1 MTTKLNPK
9 ELLNAV
15 KDLETQRPVKGLFKI
30 VLASVLLVAS
40 SYFALSVPE
49 NISFFI
55 AALFSGVIYAYAL
68 IPTHDAIHYT
78 LTGIKWLDEL
88 YARIISYPIFWTHG
102 TYAELH
108 KLHHKMNGVE
118 GRDPERKNP
127 TSTEYFHKNLILRFY
142 YRNRF
147 LIDTFIFSGAGLIY
161 CNIRDGLKFGKF
173 SRSVKRA
180 LILDLSLLL
189 MTHAGIIYMLL
200 PYNAVLKFYLLFF
213 IWERTAGAILHFR
226 AHIEH
231 DSLEPKGSNYYEVQL
246 SSCRNIETWDIVS
259 RYYNR
264 LTYHSVHHAFPK
276 IPFYNLKQA
285 HIRLKEILK
294 NTEVKI
300 VENQGYIDAAK
311 FIVANKCYFQI
322 SEKDKIT
329 KTEWV
334 L

>member
-1 MTTKLNPK
+1 LTTKLNPK

-15 KDLETQRPVKGLFKI
+15 KDLETQRPLKGLFKI

-78 LTGIKWLDEL
+78 LTGKKWLDEL

-161 CNIRDGLKFGKF
+161 GNIRDGLKFGKF

-189 MTHAGIIYMLL
+189 MTHAGIIYILL
-200 PYNAVLKFYLLFF
+200 PYNAVLKF
-213 IWERTAGAILHFR
+213 
-226 AHIEH
+226 
-231 DSLEPKGSNYYEVQL
+231 
-246 SSCRNIETWDIVS
+246 
-259 RYYNR
+259 
-264 LTYHSVHHAFPK
+264 
-276 IPFYNLKQA
+276 
-285 HIRLKEILK
+285 
-294 NTEVKI
+294 
-300 VENQGYIDAAK
+300 
-311 FIVANKCYFQI
+311 
-322 SEKDKIT
+322 
-329 KTEWV
+329 
-334 L
+334 